1 MYSWWI
7 LLIIILVSS
16 IPVILIY
23 IWYRLAKY
31 SISLIQ
37 FLIVLL
43 AGAAAFFPALILQDI
58 LNFSFSTDSRI
69 ILFYH
74 VFIRVAF
81 TEEISRLFIL
91 SIFFFVNSRIANA
104 SLNQPSWLDLKK
116 GYAVGLVAGLGFAI
130 LENAV
135 YAASDTSILILR
147 TVTAAPLH
155 AACGSRVG
163 AAAIMVRSNP
173 IQAFFRLFTAV
184 AIHGIYNFMSA
195 IPGISSMA
203 AVLIAITALTSSIL
217 SIRGNWSS
225 EEDK

>member
-16 IPVILIY
+16 IPMILVY

-31 SISLIQ
+31 DISLIR
-37 FLIVLL
+37 FLLILL
-43 AGAAAFFPALILQDI
+43 AGAAAFFPALILQDL
-58 LNFSFSTDSRI
+58 LNFSFSTDSRTV
-69 ILFYH
+69 LFYH

-81 TEEISRLFIL
+81 TEELSRLLIL
-91 SIFFFVNSRIANA
+91 FIFFFVSSRLANY
-104 SLNQPSWLDLKK
+104 SPEQPSWLDIKK
-116 GYAVGLVAGLGFAI
+116 GYATGLVAGLGFAI

-163 AAAIMVRSNP
+163 AAATMVRTNP
-173 IQAFFRLFTAV
+173 IQAFFRLLTAV

-195 IPGISSMA
+195 MPGISSIA

-217 SIRGNWSS
+217 SIRGNWKS
-225 EEDK
+225 EEEK